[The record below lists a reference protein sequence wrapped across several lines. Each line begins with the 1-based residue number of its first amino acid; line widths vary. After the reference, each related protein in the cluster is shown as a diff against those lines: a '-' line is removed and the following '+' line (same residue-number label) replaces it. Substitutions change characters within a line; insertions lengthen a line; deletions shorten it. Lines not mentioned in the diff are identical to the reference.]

1 MPKNNKVRFGLK
13 NVYYAV
19 ATIADDGSATY
30 AKPVRW
36 PGAVNLSIDP
46 EGDSNKFF
54 ADNIA
59 YAIFTANAGY
69 SGSFESALVP
79 DSFRE
84 DVLHEIRDKNGVLVE
99 DSGAATGHF
108 ALLFQFEGD
117 ANAIRHVLY
126 NCTAARSGVE
136 GATTES
142 SVEVQTE
149 SLDINA
155 ASIYSP
161 ALDKDIVKAKIADV
175 DSAVYAGWFNNVYLP
190 EADDG
195 EG

>member
-1 MPKNNKVRFGLK
+1 MAKNKVRYGLK

-19 ATIADDGSATY
+19 ATIAEDGSATY
-30 AKPVRW
+30 AAPVRW

-46 EGDSNKFF
+46 EGDNNSFF

-59 YAIFTANAGY
+59 YATFTANAGY
-69 SGSFESALVP
+69 SGSFESAMVP

-84 DVLHEIRDKNGVLVE
+84 EVLFEIKDKNGVLIE
-99 DSGAATGHF
+99 DAGAATGHF

-136 GATTES
+136 GATTEDTI
-142 SVEVQTE
+142 EVQTE
-149 SLDINA
+149 SLDITA
-155 ASIYSP
+155 KSIYSA
-161 ALDKDIVKAKIADV
+161 ALDKDIVKAKIGDPA
-175 DSAVYAGWFNNVYLP
+175 STVYTNWFKSVYQP
-190 EADDG
+190 VVEATK
-195 EG
+195 